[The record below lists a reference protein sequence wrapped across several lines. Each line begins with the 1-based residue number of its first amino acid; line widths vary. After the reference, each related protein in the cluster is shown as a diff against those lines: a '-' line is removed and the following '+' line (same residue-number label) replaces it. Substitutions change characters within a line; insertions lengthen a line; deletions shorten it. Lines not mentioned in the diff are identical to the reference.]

1 MYLDKFLGNL
11 CFTSA
16 SSNVNLVILNNAGNF
31 REELDFYKVNYK
43 ELNLD
48 SSLSIFANLLKRKI
62 SIRRVIS
69 LNNHAI
75 VKRINE
81 VKIKFSHHD
90 KFSDNPLFINKSSRN
105 CILQIYTFNNYTKKT
120 PKLKSGLGVNNNQYK
135 HYNISIYPSIVPK
148 SFF

>member
-1 MYLDKFLGNL
+1 MALYTGAANSTNKFLGNL
-11 CFTSA
+11 CLTSA
-16 SSNVNLVILNNAGNF
+16 SSNVNLVVF
-31 REELDFYKVNYK
+31 E
-43 ELNLD
+43 
-48 SSLSIFANLLKRKI
+48 NLLKRKI

-120 PKLKSGLGVNNNQYK
+120 PKPKSGLGVNNNQYK
-135 HYNISIYPSIVPK
+135 HYNISICPSIVPK